1 MGNICRSPSA
11 EGFFRHHLD
20 KSTIAGQVRADS
32 AGTHS
37 YHLGCAPDPRAI
49 TEADRFGVD
58 ISHLRARK
66 VQASDFEAFDLALA
80 MDRHNLMLMEQMRPA
95 QARADT
101 GLMIDYVPGSGL
113 DEVPDPYYGSQR
125 DFRLMCEL
133 LDQATRNLVQQL
145 ESRLTKC

>member
-1 MGNICRSPSA
+1 
-11 EGFFRHHLD
+11 
-20 KSTIAGQVRADS
+20 
-32 AGTHS
+32 
-37 YHLGCAPDPRAI
+37 
-49 TEADRFGVD
+49 
-58 ISHLRARK
+58 
-66 VQASDFEAFDLALA
+66 